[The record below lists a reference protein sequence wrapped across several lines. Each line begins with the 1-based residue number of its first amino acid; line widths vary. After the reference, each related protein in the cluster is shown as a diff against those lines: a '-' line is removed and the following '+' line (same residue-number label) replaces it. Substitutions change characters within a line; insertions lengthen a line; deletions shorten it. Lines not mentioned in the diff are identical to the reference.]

1 MQQPPDP
8 AVVSVSDAQVPTQQ
22 QKNIFQ
28 VRSLLYSLKGICN
41 ADVICIMHYFFQS
54 QVLYFV
60 RNDFAASIVYLFLF
74 VCF

>member
-28 VRSLLYSLKGICN
+28 VRSLLSSLKGICN
-41 ADVICIMHYFFQS
+41 AADS
-54 QVLYFV
+54 
-60 RNDFAASIVYLFLF
+60 LFW
-74 VCF
+74 

>member
-28 VRSLLYSLKGICN
+28 VRSLLSSLKESVMLQIHHF
-41 ADVICIMHYFFQS
+41 DKR
-54 QVLYFV
+54 L
-60 RNDFAASIVYLFLF
+60 
-74 VCF
+74 